1 MIALVAVLSASAD
14 EQDTLWFRIAG
25 AGVQDLDFTPDDK
38 YVIAWTNA
46 IEFWEVE
53 HGIKEYSIPID
64 AKAVGDYNY
73 NNEYL
78 VFAKDSTP
86 KLLNWQTKEVV
97 EGFEKAH
104 EDLGRIRTAKSK
116 NEFMANTFHH
126 DETFGDKIGNVIYF
140 YNIDSKSKVDSLV
153 INKQFERNEE
163 KWKITIDDYDYVGKN
178 DEYIYVYMH
187 ETNNELGWVPQVLW
201 QRIFYAN
208 FYDRATKELIDSVL
222 VFHEYKDHYGI
233 INKMQVMNDR
243 SKIAWNNK
251 GGEINFYDVYT
262 QQFYDKLVFD
272 SENQVQV
279 GDIEFDKNSSVIGL
293 TQGQGC
299 CRYLKIFSLVT
310 KEKLL
315 QYNVG
320 SWGQIS
326 ISDNNDYLITSISN
340 ILSLYGNQ
348 WSGTGVEESGSHS
361 LIITPN
367 PVASAITISY
377 NFDYPTEYEF
387 SIYDL
392 TGNKLHIVDSGLA
405 NNLDY
410 KFNYDISYLSSGTY
424 FIRLELNHKVYT
436 QQFIKE

>member
-1 MIALVAVLSASAD
+1 MG
-14 EQDTLWFRIAG
+14 AG
-25 AGVQDLDFTPDDK
+25 AQDLDFTPDDK

-53 HGIKEYSIPID
+53 HGVKEYSIPID

-187 ETNNELGWVPQVLW
+187 ETNNELGWIPQVRW

-262 QQFYDKLVFD
+262 KQFYDKLVFD
-272 SENQVQV
+272 SHDFIEAF
-279 GDIEFDKNSSVIGL
+279 DINSNNSGSTIGV
-293 TQGQGC
+293 THGQN
-299 CRYLKIFSLVT
+299 LKIFNLNSQEKIYEYFLGSWQYLSFSNNDKFLVT
-310 KEKLL
+310 
-315 QYNVG
+315 NIG
-320 SWGQIS
+320 SWLVLFPSHIGSTNVENGQ
-326 ISDNNDYLITSISN
+326 T
-340 ILSLYGNQ
+340 
-348 WSGTGVEESGSHS
+348 EENT

-405 NNLDY
+405 SNLDY
-410 KFNYDISYLSSGTY
+410 KFNYDISYLPSGTY
-424 FIRLELNHKVYT
+424 FIRLELNNKVYT